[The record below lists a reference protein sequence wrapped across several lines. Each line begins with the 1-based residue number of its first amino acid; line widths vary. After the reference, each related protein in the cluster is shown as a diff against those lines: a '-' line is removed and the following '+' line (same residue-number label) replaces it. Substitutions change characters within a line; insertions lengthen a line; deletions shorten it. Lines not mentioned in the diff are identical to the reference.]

1 MNTNNRRPEGWA
13 SADAAGL
20 AILAGLIRFD
30 EVYNANLPDIR
41 HAFRVT
47 VRATD
52 GYVYPASHRAGS
64 RTGAL
69 PMGARLRLKA
79 SVDVTRRTSDL
90 NVQRIF
96 RAMQKH
102 GLIVADN
109 GSDLF
114 ITGTYDVRWNNELLN
129 PAFSNLTANDF
140 EVIQLG
146 YNPPPS
152 RVVGSVHNLRAMLL
166 GKTVRLQWDQ
176 EPSLS
181 KYRIQVAPQLTI
193 NPSWQTI
200 TETSATGW
208 DGQVNS
214 GSAAQFYRVLLI
226 AQ

>member
-1 MNTNNRRPEGWA
+1 
-13 SADAAGL
+13 
-20 AILAGLIRFD
+20 
-30 EVYNANLPDIR
+30 
-41 HAFRVT
+41 
-47 VRATD
+47 
-52 GYVYPASHRAGS
+52 
-64 RTGAL
+64 
-69 PMGARLRLKA
+69 MGARLRLKA

-176 EPSLS
+176 ETSLS

-193 NPSWQTI
+193 NASWQTI